1 MAGMLHFRSRAHALT
16 ALLSTLLLASTLAP
30 VHAESLMERRNAMH
44 KGTNQG
50 VVIIDAAPDNST
62 ATTGAEGAA
71 NGEKPTGLRAMFNKL
86 QPPSGCPME
95 LARNGGCPDQGIS
108 VPTGEPSPSNTPN
121 FSR

>member
-1 MAGMLHFRSRAHALT
+1 MAGMLHFRSWAHAPA
-16 ALLSTLLLASTLAP
+16 ALLATLLLASTLAP
-30 VHAESLMERRNAMH
+30 ARAESLMERRNAMN

-62 ATTGAEGAA
+62 AAAGAQDTAT
-71 NGEKPTGLRAMFNKL
+71 GEKPTGLRAMFNKL

-95 LARNGGCPDQGIS
+95 LARNGGCPDQGIA